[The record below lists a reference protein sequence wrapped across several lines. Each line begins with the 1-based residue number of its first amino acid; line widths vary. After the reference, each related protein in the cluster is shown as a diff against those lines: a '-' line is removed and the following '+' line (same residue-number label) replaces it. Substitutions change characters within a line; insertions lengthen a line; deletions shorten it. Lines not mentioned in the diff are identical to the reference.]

1 MRLSQQVFLI
11 SKRVVRF
18 PIMVLRDVNV
28 VEIKTVKSWTCF
40 FFLCESE
47 LPVGEFRCL
56 QQDGV
61 IAIRA
66 VSNFDTSNGEKF

>member
-1 MRLSQQVFLI
+1 MRLSQQVFRI

-28 VEIKTVKSWTCF
+28 VDIKTVKRWTCLCF
-40 FFLCESE
+40 LLCEWE

-61 IAIRA
+61 IAIRE
-66 VSNFDTSNGEKF
+66 V